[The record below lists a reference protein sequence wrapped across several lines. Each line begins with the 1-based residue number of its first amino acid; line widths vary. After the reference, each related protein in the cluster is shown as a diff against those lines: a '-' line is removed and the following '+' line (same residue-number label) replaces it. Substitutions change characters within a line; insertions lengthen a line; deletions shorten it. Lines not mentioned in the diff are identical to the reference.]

1 LSITML
7 SYASYRDIKTREIS
21 DLLWLIFSAI
31 GLILNIFELYVGTL
45 ELSSLLIVMSLCI
58 GFAILTGYLGLFG
71 GADLLAFVVLGF
83 LNPAS
88 PLLFSKII
96 GFVPVIFPITVISN
110 SIFIASTGVIA
121 AFFHNL
127 VTSRDR
133 NLFHGYATFSIWK
146 KIVLFFTGL
155 NKEINSIRGPPFE
168 YPLEKIGENDAISLM
183 LMPNFSDDVEASET
197 LKKLRSMG
205 RLRLWVSYSLPFI
218 LILEIGYLSS
228 IVFGDFALWFLS
240 WLIH

>member
-1 LSITML
+1 ML

-21 DLLWLIFSAI
+21 DLLWLVFSAI
-31 GLILNIFELYVGTL
+31 GLILNIFELYVGAL
-45 ELSSLLIVMSLCI
+45 ELSSLLIVISLCI
-58 GFAILTGYLGLFG
+58 GFALLTGYLGLFG
-71 GADLLAFVVLGF
+71 GADLIAFVVLGL

-88 PLLFSKII
+88 PLLFFKTV

-110 SIFIASTGVIA
+110 SIFIASTGVFA

-127 VTSRDR
+127 VTSRGR
-133 NLFHGYATFSIWK
+133 NLFHGYTTFSIWK

-168 YPLEKIGENDAISLM
+168 YPLEKIGENDTISLM
-183 LMPNFSDDVEASET
+183 LMPNFSDDIEASET
-197 LKKLRSMG
+197 LKKLRLMG

-228 IVFGDFALWFLS
+228 IVFGDFALWFLR